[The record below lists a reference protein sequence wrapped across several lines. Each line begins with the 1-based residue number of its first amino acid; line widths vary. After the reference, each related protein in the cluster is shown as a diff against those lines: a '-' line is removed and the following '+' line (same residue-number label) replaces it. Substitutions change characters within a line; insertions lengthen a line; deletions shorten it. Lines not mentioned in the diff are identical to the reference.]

1 MAKKEIAVAEIIDE
15 QEKMVAPVKKTR
27 APKGES
33 VAALKRQIAVLE
45 LQVDDAK
52 SVAQRAFA
60 KADEADR
67 ELKQVRLHYNRV
79 LGFIDSQVNSA
90 AASVNLA
97 LKGEF

>member
-1 MAKKEIAVAEIIDE
+1 MAKKEIAIAEIIDE
-15 QEKMVAPVKKTR
+15 QEKTVAPAKKTR
-27 APKGES
+27 APKGDS

-60 KADEADR
+60 KADEAER
-67 ELKQVRLHYNRV
+67 ELKQVRLHYTRV
-79 LGFIDSQVNSA
+79 MGFIDAQVNGVASA
-90 AASVNLA
+90 VNLA